1 MIFRRASIK
10 KYLEESAP
18 ASSSQ
23 FGELMEPE
31 PVLFSF
37 DAPGWYVLFA
47 LLFTGLFIYALKQ
60 VRKYRLN
67 KFRRDALQWMN
78 ELENMYSESHGLLIY
93 HINVLMKKL
102 VLRGK
107 NRDNASLVGTKW
119 TMFLNQTCPEVQ
131 FDAQDEILLN
141 ESIYQQEPVQD
152 DALINTYLTKVKR
165 WIQKHKLE

>member
-1 MIFRRASIK
+1 
-10 KYLEESAP
+10 
-18 ASSSQ
+18 
-23 FGELMEPE
+23 
-31 PVLFSF
+31 
-37 DAPGWYVLFA
+37 
-47 LLFTGLFIYALKQ
+47 
-60 VRKYRLN
+60 
-67 KFRRDALQWMN
+67 
-78 ELENMYSESHGLLIY
+78 
-93 HINVLMKKL
+93 MKKL